1 MREVTEETN
10 WPPQTNTLKGTIF
23 GTRARCQKDAA
34 HWFYTLHKH
43 RHTDKTHAHAHLLCV
58 LLLNRLE
65 VGTKIHGHFVFGT
78 EQGAQ
83 DGVCRHPHPP
93 ECGPLKLPPQV
104 QHLDIQIF
112 DLFDG

>member
-1 MREVTEETN
+1 MLLTGFTHYIN
-10 WPPQTNTLKGTIF
+10 TDTQT
-23 GTRARCQKDAA
+23 
-34 HWFYTLHKH
+34 
-43 RHTDKTHAHAHLLCV
+43 RHTHTHLFCV